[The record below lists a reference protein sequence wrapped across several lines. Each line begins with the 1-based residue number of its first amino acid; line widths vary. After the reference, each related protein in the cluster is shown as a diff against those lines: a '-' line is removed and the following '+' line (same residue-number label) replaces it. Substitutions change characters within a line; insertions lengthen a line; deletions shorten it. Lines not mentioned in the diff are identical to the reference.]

1 MENRKIEKQK
11 KKSSSIKTI
20 GYILLFVLPIFTL
33 LYFYRQNR
41 LEKLKN
47 NSFTTYGIVEKLK
60 PNFPKGTTT
69 RKDVVYFYFVKND
82 TVFHKI
88 SELTEYGIKNLGIK
102 INDCYEV
109 KVVKSDYEIFH
120 IDFKK
125 RKDTMIDKRKFKTQI
140 YNTSIHRYI
149 IE

>member
-1 MENRKIEKQK
+1 MK
-11 KKSSSIKTI
+11 KYSSIKTI
-20 GYILLFVLPIFTL
+20 GYILLFVLHIFTL

-41 LEKLKN
+41 LDKLKN

-60 PNFPKGTTT
+60 PNSPKGTIT
-69 RKDVVYFYFVKND
+69 REDVVYFYFLKND

-88 SELTEYGIKNLGIK
+88 SNLSEYEIERLGIK
-102 INDCYEV
+102 INDCFEV
-109 KVVKSDYEIFH
+109 KVVKSDYEIFD

-140 YNTSIHRYI
+140 YNSIIHRNI